1 VQGCVLADARC
12 LHCRRAGNIQPG
24 RIERLVARAPR
35 CFLPLVA
42 AVVGSI
48 VVMATDG
55 SLTGGISADA
65 EGVGRGG
72 LDRSLANPPP
82 WLKPARPW
90 LRRLGGHRC
99 STASDLP
106 PMDGTSVSA
115 AVSSF
120 GEHLKQ
126 QVQ

>member
-1 VQGCVLADARC
+1 MGGRC
-12 LHCRRAGNIQPG
+12 CDGQRSVWPESRYTFPSCAPPPTVPLERAHTGHSSFSLEPHD
-24 RIERLVARAPR
+24 ERLRAIVPAAAAPR

-82 WLKPARPW
+82 
-90 LRRLGGHRC
+90 
-99 STASDLP
+99 
-106 PMDGTSVSA
+106 
-115 AVSSF
+115 
-120 GEHLKQ
+120 
-126 QVQ
+126 